1 MAPRASTE
9 CFRQKVHWNN
19 REAHRTQQATTLQ
32 PTKPEAVVRHG
43 TRMEAHAAV
52 AAAVAFDPPK
62 RWARRA
68 KAETKDTAGDQP
80 ADEAPPTEEVLHN
93 ERQPTRE
100 EAPEAKPSGPVEGR
114 HKPQEPCPICMEGFG
129 GADGMPRTCRKCG
142 NNFHQGCLAEWA
154 RKEQQIK
161 WEQKPWMLKS
171 QFESGSCPCC
181 RSSKGHDK
189 SRRWKK

>member
-1 MAPRASTE
+1 MS
-9 CFRQKVHWNN
+9 QIG
-19 REAHRTQQATTLQ
+19 QAEKQ
-32 PTKPEAVVRHG
+32 
-43 TRMEAHAAV
+43 
-52 AAAVAFDPPK
+52 
-62 RWARRA
+62 
-68 KAETKDTAGDQP
+68 DTAEDQP
-80 ADEAPPTEEVLHN
+80 ADEVLLRAAYTQASCITEQGVVQFSVFVTRAPATKGTLNN
-93 ERQPTRE
+93 ERQPIQE
-100 EAPEAKPSGPVEGR
+100 EAPEAKRSGPVEGR
-114 HKPQEPCPICMEGFG
+114 YKPPEPCPICMEGFG

>member
-1 MAPRASTE
+1 
-9 CFRQKVHWNN
+9 
-19 REAHRTQQATTLQ
+19 
-32 PTKPEAVVRHG
+32 
-43 TRMEAHAAV
+43 MEANAAV
-52 AAAVAFDPPK
+52 AEAVAFDPPK

-68 KAETKDTAGDQP
+68 KAEAKDTAEDQP
-80 ADEAPPTEEVLHN
+80 ADEVLLRAPATKGTLNN
-93 ERQPTRE
+93 ERQPIQE
-100 EAPEAKPSGPVEGR
+100 EAPEAKRSGPVEGR
-114 HKPQEPCPICMEGFG
+114 YKPPEPCPICMEGFG